1 MKRSIPL
8 SLLLLAALATA
19 AAPTRAQQASGS
31 SDVEPEAIAAL
42 ERMGAY
48 LRGLKAFEVRAETAT
63 EEVLDNG
70 MKVTFSGVTSL
81 LASMPNRLRVD
92 VASDRLERLYLYD
105 GKAFTLFARRVNYYA
120 TVPAVP
126 TVAELANNL
135 EDEYGIEIPLVDLFR
150 WGGPRAAT
158 SQITVATDLGPSV
171 VDGTTC
177 EHYAFRQPGIDW
189 QIWIQLGDYPLPRK
203 LVIVTTED
211 DARPRYTSVLSWDL
225 APSFNEQAFAF
236 VAPKDATKIEFAKG
250 SPDAPQ

>member
-48 LRGLKAFEVRAETAT
+48 LRGLKAFEVRTETET

-81 LASMPNRLRVD
+81 LAAMPNRLRVD

-150 WGGPRAAT
+150 WGGARAAT

-177 EHYAFRQPGIDW
+177 EHYAFRQPGLDW
-189 QIWIQLGDYPLPRK
+189 QLWLQLGEHPLPRR
-203 LVIVTTED
+203 LVLTTTTD
-211 DARPRYTSVLSWDL
+211 DARPQHAVVYAWNL
-225 APSFNEQAFAF
+225 APSFNDSAFTF
-236 VAPKDATKIEFAKG
+236 DPPRDAQRIVFSEVKK
-250 SPDAPQ
+250 